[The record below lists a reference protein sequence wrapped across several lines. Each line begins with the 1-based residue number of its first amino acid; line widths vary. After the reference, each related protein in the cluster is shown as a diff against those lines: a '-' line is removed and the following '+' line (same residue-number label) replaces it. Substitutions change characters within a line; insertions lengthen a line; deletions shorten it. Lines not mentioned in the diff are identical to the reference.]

1 MLLSLV
7 PRGSSN
13 GSRDTCS
20 ARPTHYFSPFSSVG
34 LPKKLSGRRDTIS
47 PAACQP
53 SYSCTVGL
61 HSPYIEPGR
70 WLVARVIESLSDYL
84 RNSMLTAPDRAPYVV
99 LGMLLSACQW
109 SLSLADTSLIHLL
122 VHIFFTWL
130 SYLHS
135 WSSSSIVIVLGF
147 KSESSVGHFFRLSVN
162 WLLDS

>member
-1 MLLSLV
+1 MYMLLTYIATSHIYMLLSLV

-147 KSESSVGHFFRLSVN
+147 KSESSV
-162 WLLDS
+162 